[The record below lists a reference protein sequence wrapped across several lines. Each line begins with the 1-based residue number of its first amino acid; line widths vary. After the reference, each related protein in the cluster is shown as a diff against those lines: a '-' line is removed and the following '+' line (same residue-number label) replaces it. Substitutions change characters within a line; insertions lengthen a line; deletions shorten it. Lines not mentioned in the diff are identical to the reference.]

1 MTGSE
6 LLDTAQAAAADLGA
20 VPSVVARRGW
30 RHGTMP
36 WGFIRAMGFFMPSM
50 KAVDEMSYL
59 WRVPHALD
67 GTHLTAR
74 IGPLPQTLPRLA
86 MRQAL
91 VELGYGGLTPP
102 RP

>member
-1 MTGSE
+1 
-6 LLDTAQAAAADLGA
+6 
-20 VPSVVARRGW
+20 
-30 RHGTMP
+30 
-36 WGFIRAMGFFMPSM
+36 MGFFMPSM
-50 KAVDEMSYL
+50 KAVAEMSYL

-67 GTHLTAR
+67 GTQLTAR

-91 VELGYGGLTPP
+91 VELGYGALTPP